1 MTRFCQAAVWCLLVP
16 ATVAGCKPDRHP
28 RAAEPPPAQVAKPA
42 SDKDLNTILLT
53 PEAEQRLGIRV
64 VPAERKNVPRRRTLG
79 GEVVLPPG
87 QVLRVSAPLSGTLAA
102 PVDGRA
108 RAAGDQVTAGEAVFQ
123 LLPMLSPERQVL
135 TPAEQA
141 QMAQLRASMETLKI
155 EAEQEVR
162 TAQVALEAAETALR
176 RVTQLFQD
184 KAGSRQ
190 AVDDAEAARSLARK
204 RLEAAE
210 ARTGYLSQVKP
221 DADSGQVRPQPIA
234 APVSG
239 MITKLEAAVGETVVV
254 GMMLFEVNGADRV
267 WIRVPVYV
275 GQWQEVDAGG
285 EALMRQF
292 GQPPE
297 VPSTP
302 IRPAPAPPAADA
314 IAATMDLMYAADN
327 PSGMLRLGQKIEV
340 SVPLRNSGDSLV
352 VPWSAVIHDIQGG
365 TWVYRRTAP
374 RTFVRQRVEVRFV
387 NDALAVLAAGP
398 PPGAEIVADGAAELY
413 GTEFGFAK

>member
-1 MTRFCQAAVWCLLVP
+1 
-16 ATVAGCKPDRHP
+16 
-28 RAAEPPPAQVAKPA
+28 
-42 SDKDLNTILLT
+42 LT
-53 PEAEQRLGIRV
+53 PEAEKRLGIRV
-64 VPAERKNVPRRRTLG
+64 VPAERKNVLRRRTLG

-108 RAAGDQVTAGEAVFQ
+108 RAAGDLVTAGETVFQ

-141 QMAQLRASMETLKI
+141 QMAQLRASLATLQI

-162 TAQVALEAAETALR
+162 SAQVTLEAAETSLR
-176 RVTQLFQD
+176 RATQLFQD

-210 ARTGYLSQVKP
+210 ARTGYLSKVKP
-221 DADSGQVRPQPIA
+221 DADSGQLQPQPIA

-239 MITKLEAAVGETVVV
+239 MITKLEAAAGETVVV
-254 GMMLFEVNGADRV
+254 GMLLFEVNCADRV

-285 EALMRQF
+285 AALMKQF

-297 VPSTP
+297 VPPTP
-302 IRPAPAPPAADA
+302 IRPAPAPPGADA
-314 IAATMDLMYAADN
+314 VAATMDLMYAADN
-327 PSGMLRLGQKIEV
+327 PGGTLRLGQKVEV
-340 SVPLRNSGDSLV
+340 SVPLRDSGESLV

-365 TWVYRRTAP
+365 TWVYQRTAP
-374 RTFVRQRVEVRFV
+374 QTFVRQRVAVRFV
-387 NDALAVLAAGP
+387 SDTLAVLASGP
-398 PPGAEIVADGAAELY
+398 PSGAPIVADGAAELY